1 MIEVKDKKTL
11 EILNKKFN
19 FGLAQ
24 EGDDIYTPGFAIKG
38 KKGYGT
44 TSFTFTNFPGSQLV
58 FSYDGQSQ
66 VIKQEMEKKDP
77 SIKDRITIIDLYSS
91 VFKDITISDKS
102 LLEVGYKICNYVL
115 SVIPLVEADHI
126 VHERIPILNQRAEEY
141 ARYLH
146 FGDYDTSLMAPAT
159 GPDMRMWGYRNRF
172 YDQLVALSF
181 AHSNICPVIT
191 TYPSKDYGNIFK
203 GQKSEDPE
211 WEINIMSHFRDIVDI
226 KRVKDQNKGYRYYAL
241 FESMKES
248 DFGVTGDEF
257 DITGNKVILPPEK
270 FERYRKGNPFNE
282 IKDPVN
288 VPHLNGE
295 GKIAEKDI
303 DTARENL
310 EHAIDEKKDDLL
322 DL

>member
-77 SIKDRITIIDLYSS
+77 TIKDRIAIIDLYSS
-91 VFKDITISDKS
+91 VFKDIGTSDKS
-102 LLEVGYKICNYVL
+102 LLEVGYNVCSYVL
-115 SVIPLVEADHI
+115 SVLPLISADHI

-141 ARYLH
+141 ARYLY
-146 FGDYDTSLMAPAT
+146 FGDYDTSLTTPVQ
-159 GPDMRMWGYRNRF
+159 GNDLRMWGYRNRF

-181 AHSNICPVIT
+181 AQSNICPVIT
-191 TYPSKDYGNIFK
+191 TYPSKDYGNAFR
-203 GQKSEDPE
+203 GQKAEDPD
-211 WEINIMSHFRDIVDI
+211 WEVNIMSHYRDVIDI
-226 KRVKDQNKGYRYYAL
+226 KRIKDQVKGYRYYAV

-248 DFGVTGDEF
+248 VFGVTGDEI
-257 DITGNKVILPPEK
+257 DITGNKVALAPEK
-270 FERYRKGNPFNE
+270 FERYKKNNPFGEVKN
-282 IKDPVN
+282 PVA
-288 VPHLNGE
+288 HLVNDKSG
-295 GKIAEKDI
+295 EKDI
-303 DTARENL
+303 DTAKENL
-310 EHAIDEKKDDLL
+310 EHVIDEKKDDLL